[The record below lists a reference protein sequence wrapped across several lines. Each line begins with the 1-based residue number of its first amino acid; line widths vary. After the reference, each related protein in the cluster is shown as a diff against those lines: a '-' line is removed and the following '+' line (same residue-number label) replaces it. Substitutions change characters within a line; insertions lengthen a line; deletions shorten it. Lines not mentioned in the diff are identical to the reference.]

1 MCVCRHMC
9 ILVLFS
15 ALLICPVF
23 FIYFPQCSLNT
34 YFLAQKSVSE
44 SLSTFPSLDLES
56 AIFQGILDPA
66 WKMVFRD
73 QKQGAWC
80 TYYCLDVITSSFF
93 QQNPLIHTDSSINS
107 DLVIQCYKLCLPLLH
122 VCIFCLP
129 IV

>member
-1 MCVCRHMC
+1 MYFGT
-9 ILVLFS
+9 ILCPFDMSSVLYLFPS
-15 ALLICPVF
+15 VF
-23 FIYFPQCSLNT
+23 FEHLLSCPKICFRIT
-34 YFLAQKSVSE
+34 
-44 SLSTFPSLDLES
+44 STFPSLDLES

-80 TYYCLDVITSSFF
+80 TYYCLDVITSSF